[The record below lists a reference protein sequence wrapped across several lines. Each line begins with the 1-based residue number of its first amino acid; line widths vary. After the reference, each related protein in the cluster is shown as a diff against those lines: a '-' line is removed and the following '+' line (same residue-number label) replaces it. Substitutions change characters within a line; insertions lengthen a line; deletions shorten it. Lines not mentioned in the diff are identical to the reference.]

1 LVQSEPVRGKFA
13 AMAGAYFLGVFNDN
27 YYKQAI
33 LILAVGAGRTTL
45 QGLVIVVFTLPF
57 LVLAAPAGWVAD
69 RFSKRAVVITSKWVE
84 LLAMVL
90 GAVALCTGRWWL
102 IFVMLGLMGS
112 QAAFFSP
119 ALNGSLPELFD
130 EEQVTRANGV
140 LRMVV
145 TLAILSGIALAGFTL
160 DLQGTGFLGLGRGL
174 LAMGAGVLLV
184 AVAGLIVSYGVPRR
198 PAADPQA
205 RFPWTGPLVTLRVLR
220 EIGRDPMLATA
231 VAACVFI
238 WFAGSLQVLL
248 INPLGLQQLG
258 ASKSMTSALIV
269 AQLLGIGAGGML
281 CARWA
286 KGPRWHR
293 VLAPAGVGM
302 GLTMLA
308 VTGVP
313 RLGAAAQLPACFLLM
328 ALVGV
333 FGGLFLIPVE
343 SFIQT
348 RPEPGRRGAVLAAAN
363 FVEFAG
369 ILLSGPMA
377 NALNARWAP
386 TTSFGLAGALAVVL
400 SVGIGLNLRGRG
412 RA

>member
-1 LVQSEPVRGKFA
+1 
-13 AMAGAYFLGVFNDN
+13 
-27 YYKQAI
+27 
-33 LILAVGAGRTTL
+33 
-45 QGLVIVVFTLPF
+45 
-57 LVLAAPAGWVAD
+57 VAD

-130 EEQVTRANGV
+130 EGQVTRANGV

-184 AVAGLIVSYGVPRR
+184 AVAGLVVSYGVPRR
-198 PAADPQA
+198 PAADPLA

-269 AQLLGIGAGGML
+269 AQLLGIGAGGLL

-313 RLGAAAQLPACFLLM
+313 RLAAAAQLPACFLLM

-377 NALNARWAP
+377 NTLNARWVP
-386 TTSFGLAGALAVVL
+386 TTSFGIAGALAVVL